1 MNQKK
6 ILENI
11 IEESIVDYIVEK
23 VIEKIM
29 NKSKRGLLLFTGAT
43 IGYGQ
48 SIESINKLK
57 MDGWEFD
64 VVMSKSAQEV
74 ITVDNI
80 RNSIGAKI

>member
-1 MNQKK
+1 MCIRDRCIEGDKLNQKK

-43 IGYGQ
+43 IGYGPVSYTHLDVYKRQ
-48 SIESINKLK
+48 S
-57 MDGWEFD
+57 
-64 VVMSKSAQEV
+64 V
-74 ITVDNI
+74 
-80 RNSIGAKI
+80 